1 MITVKITWWLWNQMF
16 QYALWKHLAIKNNTE
31 LVLDISWFQTYK
43 LHKYCLHIFGIQDRI
58 ASQKEI
64 PRYNKQY
71 KNKYLSFLRSKFTW
85 LVKYYIPHHIEEKQF
100 NFDPTILHTKNNHYL
115 EWYWQTDKYFSDI
128 EQIIRDAFV
137 VTLAP
142 SKQNQ
147 NTLRQIIG
155 TNSVSLHIRRGDYV
169 SSAINQRIY
178 GTCDLDYY
186 ERAIKIIST
195 KVSDPIFYI
204 FSDDIDWAK
213 KHLQSEGQYIFVD
226 WNNAETNYE
235 DLRLMYHCKHN
246 IIANSS
252 FSWWGAWLNQ
262 NPHKLVIAPAKR
274 FNNDMY
280 DWSDIVPTSWIK
292 I

>member
-1 MITVKITWWLWNQMF
+1 
-16 QYALWKHLAIKNNTE
+16 
-31 LVLDISWFQTYK
+31 
-43 LHKYCLHIFGIQDRI
+43 
-58 ASQKEI
+58 
-64 PRYNKQY
+64 
-71 KNKYLSFLRSKFTW
+71 
-85 LVKYYIPHHIEEKQF
+85 
-100 NFDPTILHTKNNHYL
+100 
-115 EWYWQTDKYFSDI
+115 
-128 EQIIRDAFV
+128 V

-280 DWSDIVPTSWIK
+280 D
-292 I
+292 